1 MKKVLWYVIFTSALV
16 LGRQEAQKKGDTVSR
31 LSKNPVTQVS
41 TDFAILKL
49 MTAASPIVYPKE
61 SPFDLFSDAC
71 KTDMSKQCDFSN
83 PLNGIRCE
91 FIKTCYVVGM
101 PSDYAIHIFSKTTNG
116 DMPENPNLPPGSKQM
131 ADMGRFHTIF
141 LPFVPDHDTYTTL
154 NPKVAPL
161 FFTDDLGGCDMFVAT
176 AISKGDKPIV
186 FHTNRNSV
194 LDPVQNLGIKGES
207 VDKILKS
214 YPGYKVVA
222 RVHWTS
228 LKPAEKVKI
237 DEYLHREYTP
247 GHPGIT
253 LLPYNNQDGLPVGH
267 VGKEQPFSFIGH
279 YKDQT
284 VWKFIL
290 KGRTSGTILHEFSVS
305 ALGVV
310 VDIKRNRANPI
321 THRYNINR

>member
-1 MKKVLWYVIFTSALV
+1 MKKVLWLVIFTSALV
-16 LGRQEAQKKGDTVSR
+16 LGRQEAQKRGDTVSR
-31 LSKNPVTQVS
+31 QNKSPVTQVS
-41 TDFAILKL
+41 TDSAILKL
-49 MTAASPIVYPKE
+49 MTATSPIVYPKQ
-61 SPFDLFSDAC
+61 SPFDLLSDAC
-71 KTDMSKQCDFSN
+71 RTDVNKQCDFSN
-83 PLNGIRCE
+83 PANGIRCD
-91 FIKTCYVVGM
+91 FIQTCFVVGM
-101 PSDYAIHIFSKTTNG
+101 PTDYAIHIFSKTTNG

-131 ADMGRFHTIF
+131 ANMGRFHTIF
-141 LPFVPDHDTYTTL
+141 LPFVSGHDTYTTL

-176 AISKGDKPIV
+176 ATNKGDKPIV

-194 LDPVQNLGIKGES
+194 LDPVQNLRIKGQS
-207 VDKILKS
+207 VNRILMKS

-222 RVHWTS
+222 RVYWTS

-237 DEYLHREYTP
+237 DEYLQREYSP

-253 LLPYNNQDGLPVGH
+253 LLPYNNQDDLPVGH
-267 VGKEQPFSFIGH
+267 EQHFSFIGH

-290 KGRTSGTILHEFSVS
+290 KGRTSGKILHEFSVS

-310 VDIKRNRANPI
+310 VDVKKNRVN
-321 THRYNINR
+321 

>member
-1 MKKVLWYVIFTSALV
+1 MKKVLWYAIFTSALV
-16 LGRQEAQKKGDTVSR
+16 LGGQESQKRGDAVSHLNR
-31 LSKNPVTQVS
+31 NPVTQAS
-41 TDFAILKL
+41 TDLAILKL
-49 MTAASPIVYPKE
+49 MTAASPIKYPIQ
-61 SPFDLFSDAC
+61 SPFDLYSDAC
-71 KTDMSKQCDFSN
+71 KTDMKKQCDFSN
-83 PLNGIRCE
+83 AANGIRCD

-131 ADMGRFHTIF
+131 ANIGRFHTIF
-141 LPFVPDHDTYTTL
+141 LPFVPDYDTYTTL
-154 NPKVAPL
+154 KPGVAPL

-176 AISKGDKPIV
+176 ETNKGDKPIV

-194 LDPVQNLGIKGES
+194 LDPVQNLRTKGQS
-207 VDKILKS
+207 VDSILKS
-214 YPGYKVVA
+214 YPRYKVIA

-253 LLPYNNQDGLPVGH
+253 LLPYNNQDGVPMGQAE
-267 VGKEQPFSFIGH
+267 KEQPFSFIGH

-290 KGRTSGTILHEFSVS
+290 KGRTSGTILHEFSVT

-310 VDIKRNRANPI
+310 VDVKRNRVN
-321 THRYNINR
+321 

>member
-16 LGRQEAQKKGDTVSR
+16 LGRQEAQKRGGKGSH
-31 LSKNPVTQVS
+31 SNKKPVTAAS
-41 TDFAILKL
+41 TDIAILKL

-61 SPFDLFSDAC
+61 SPFDLYSDAC
-71 KTDMSKQCDFSN
+71 KTDMNKQCDFRN
-83 PLNGIRCE
+83 PANGIRCD

-101 PSDYAIHIFSKTTNG
+101 PSNYAIHIFSKTTNG
-116 DMPENPNLPPGSKQM
+116 DMPENPDLPPGSKQM
-131 ADMGRFHTIF
+131 ANMGRFHTIV

-154 NPKVAPL
+154 KPGAAPL

-176 AISKGDKPIV
+176 ETNKGDKPIV

-194 LDPVQNLGIKGES
+194 LDPVQNLRIKGQS

-214 YPGYKVVA
+214 YSGYKIVA

-237 DEYLHREYTP
+237 DEYLLREYTP
-247 GHPGIT
+247 GNPGIT

-267 VGKEQPFSFIGH
+267 AEKEQPFSFIGH

-290 KGRTSGTILHEFSVS
+290 KGRTSGTILHEFSVT
-305 ALGVV
+305 ALGAV
-310 VDIKRNRANPI
+310 VDIKKSRVN
-321 THRYNINR
+321 

>member
-16 LGRQEAQKKGDTVSR
+16 LGDQEAQKRGDAVSHLNR
-31 LSKNPVTQVS
+31 NPVTQAS
-41 TDFAILKL
+41 TDLAILKL
-49 MTAASPIVYPKE
+49 MTAASPIKYPIQ
-61 SPFDLFSDAC
+61 SPFDLYSDAC
-71 KTDMSKQCDFSN
+71 KTDMKKQCDFSN
-83 PLNGIRCE
+83 VANGIRCD

-131 ADMGRFHTIF
+131 ANIGRFHTIF
-141 LPFVPDHDTYTTL
+141 LPFVPDYDTYTTL
-154 NPKVAPL
+154 KPGVAPL

-176 AISKGDKPIV
+176 ETNKGDKPIV

-194 LDPVQNLGIKGES
+194 LDPVQNLRTKGQS
-207 VDKILKS
+207 VDSILKS
-214 YPGYKVVA
+214 YPRYKVIA

-237 DEYLHREYTP
+237 DEYFHREYTP

-253 LLPYNNQDGLPVGH
+253 LLPYNNQDGVPMGQVE
-267 VGKEQPFSFIGH
+267 KEQPFSFIGH

-290 KGRTSGTILHEFSVS
+290 KGRTSGTILHEFSVT

-310 VDIKRNRANPI
+310 VDVKRNGVN
-321 THRYNINR
+321 

>member
-16 LGRQEAQKKGDTVSR
+16 LGHQEAQTRGDTVSR
-31 LSKNPVTQVS
+31 QNKSPVTQAS
-41 TDFAILKL
+41 TDIAILKL
-49 MTAASPIVYPKE
+49 MTATSPIVYPKE

-71 KTDMSKQCDFSN
+71 KVDMSKQCDFSS
-83 PLNGIRCE
+83 PADGIRCD

-101 PSDYAIHIFSKTTNG
+101 PSDFAIHIFSKTTNG

-131 ADMGRFHTIF
+131 ANMGRFHTIF
-141 LPFVPDHDTYTTL
+141 LPFVSDHDTYTTL
-154 NPKVAPL
+154 KPGVAPL

-176 AISKGDKPIV
+176 ETNKGDKPIV

-194 LDPVQNLGIKGES
+194 LDPAQNLRIKGQS

-237 DEYLHREYTP
+237 DEYLQREYTP

-253 LLPYNNQDGLPVGH
+253 LLPYNNQDSVPVGH
-267 VGKEQPFSFIGH
+267 VNKEQPFSLIGQ
-279 YKDQT
+279 YTDQR

-310 VDIKRNRANPI
+310 VDIKTNRVN
-321 THRYNINR
+321 